1 MSIIRDLTATIPSL
15 LVIPVGL
22 AIVKRFAEQTNS
34 TTTPT
39 TTPIGPLIPIT
50 KPTPVVTTPLIK
62 PMTQITPTQL
72 QAFRPQTPEQ
82 AALTRERI
90 TAPSGTPEQAALI
103 AQAYRPG
110 KVTPLGFR
118 QGETT
123 DDLIRRLYSK

>member
-1 MSIIRDLTATIPSL
+1 VSNLSSIVGGVVALTLVNRLLSL
-15 LVIPVGL
+15 DRG
-22 AIVKRFAEQTNS
+22 A
-34 TTTPT
+34 TTPT
-39 TTPIGPLIPIT
+39 QAPKPLI
-50 KPTPVVTTPLIK
+50 KQGFVTGPAAGNQDFTLIK
-62 PMTQITPTQL
+62 PMVQITPAQL

-103 AQAYRPG
+103 SKAYTQG

-123 DDLIRRLYSK
+123 DDLIRRLFSK

>member
-1 MSIIRDLTATIPSL
+1 MSNLANVVGAVIGFAAIRRILD
-15 LVIPVGL
+15 
-22 AIVKRFAEQTNS
+22 
-34 TTTPT
+34 
-39 TTPIGPLIPIT
+39 T
-50 KPTPVVTTPLIK
+50 KPTAVTPTPVKPLIKTGFVTGPAAGSQDFTLIK

-82 AALTRERI
+82 AALTRERV

-110 KVTPLGFR
+110 KVIPLGFR

-123 DDLIRRLYSK
+123 DDLLRRLFRN

>member
-1 MSIIRDLTATIPSL
+1 VSNLANVVGAVIGFAAIRRILD
-15 LVIPVGL
+15 
-22 AIVKRFAEQTNS
+22 
-34 TTTPT
+34 
-39 TTPIGPLIPIT
+39 T
-50 KPTPVVTTPLIK
+50 KPTAVTPAPVKPLIKTGFVTGPAAGSQDFTLIK

-82 AALTRERI
+82 AALTRERV

-110 KVTPLGFR
+110 KVIPLGFR

-123 DDLIRRLYSK
+123 DDLLRRLFRN